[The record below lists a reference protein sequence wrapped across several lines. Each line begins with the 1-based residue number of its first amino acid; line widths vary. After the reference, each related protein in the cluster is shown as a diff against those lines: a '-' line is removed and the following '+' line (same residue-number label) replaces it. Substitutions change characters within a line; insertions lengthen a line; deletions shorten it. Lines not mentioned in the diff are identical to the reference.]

1 MRLLKEL
8 LKNNST
14 VWIYCESEALQ
25 KHFLKQAEAEGFL
38 SINGQV
44 PSQLFHHQ
52 LYGISDDMTVGYL
65 AAMIW
70 SLTFQTGKDDHVR
83 VDYSKY
89 ISDDEDYYCH
99 STKLKRIDYSD
110 WNQLAY
116 SNGLNA
122 KEFSEQCDTFIEGQ
136 SFEKFNAYIYRYL
149 IESSWHYTPEQ
160 AVERMQLE
168 DFYIVEC
175 FINKIPVSECA
186 VEVGFSC
193 G

>member
-116 SNGLNA
+116 S
-122 KEFSEQCDTFIEGQ
+122 TV
-136 SFEKFNAYIYRYL
+136 RYPTRRRHADRQRDRRAHRAHDHD
-149 IESSWHYTPEQ
+149 E
-160 AVERMQLE
+160 ERGKGIRRQGAHLQRL
-168 DFYIVEC
+168 
-175 FINKIPVSECA
+175 
-186 VEVGFSC
+186 
-193 G
+193 